1 MMLCFH
7 SVHGKRKCFYFQEI
21 IKYLYKNRQISEISL
36 LSSNLSKA
44 DVLRLLNVVFI
55 DYDIDQIYP
64 YSPSFQPVFLRY
76 RQETVLFSVSRD
88 YTGPLEQTSHILK
101 INPSFLKSLLSLSND
116 EFKEL
121 IAPFIRGNFSDNDLY
136 IHRLR

>member
-1 MMLCFH
+1 MLCFH

-44 DVLRLLNVVFI
+44 DVLRLLNIIFI
-55 DYDIDQIYP
+55 DYDKKDQNYP

-88 YTGPLEQTSHILK
+88 YTGPLVQTSHILK

-121 IAPFIRGNFSDNDLY
+121 MALFIRGNFSDNDLY
-136 IHRLR
+136 IG

>member
-21 IKYLYKNRQISEISL
+21 VKYLYKNGQISEICL

-44 DVLRLLNVVFI
+44 DVLRLLNIIFI
-55 DYDIDQIYP
+55 DYDKDQIHP
-64 YSPSFQPVFLRY
+64 YSPSFQPVFLKY
-76 RQETVLFSVSRD
+76 RQETVLFSASRY
-88 YTGPLEQTSHILK
+88 YTDPLEQTSHILK

-121 IAPFIRGNFSDNDLY
+121 MPLFVRGNFSDNDLY
-136 IHRLR
+136 IG

>member
-21 IKYLYKNRQISEISL
+21 VKYLYKNGQISEICL

-44 DVLRLLNVVFI
+44 DVLRLLNIIFI
-55 DYDIDQIYP
+55 DYDKDQIYP

>member
-76 RQETVLFSVSRD
+76 RQETVWIGT
-88 YTGPLEQTSHILK
+88 YKAGQPLYLK
-101 INPSFLKSLLSLSND
+101 QDFYSLS
-116 EFKEL
+116 KPL
-121 IAPFIRGNFSDNDLY
+121 AIWC
-136 IHRLR
+136 